1 MNQEF
6 LKKITNLKEQAK
18 AYQAEIKAKNE
29 SFFKEAINFLFEGLP
44 ALENIS
50 WNQYTPYFNDGDTCE
65 FGVNE
70 IDVNTDED
78 GEGISRWRIEE
89 KIKEFVFNPTAALAK
104 RQQTL
109 NKIEGIKSQISTA
122 ATTGKYKEAAKLQD
136 ELDRVEHELNNK
148 VYSQEDVNKLLTLLE
163 VKNQVHEVFKAFD
176 EDFYKM
182 MFGDHVKVTITRN
195 GIEVEEYEHE

>member
-1 MNQEF
+1 MKQEF
-6 LKKITNLKEQAK
+6 LEKISNLKEQAK

-29 SFFKEAINFLFEGLP
+29 SFFKEAVNFLFEELP

-50 WNQYTPYFNDGDTCE
+50 WNQYTPYLDTCE
-65 FGVNE
+65 FGVND
-70 IDVNTDED
+70 IHVNADED
-78 GEGISRWRIEE
+78 GEGISKWSIED
-89 KIKEFVFNPTAALAK
+89 KIKQYLSNPTAALVK

-109 NKIEGIKSQISTA
+109 NQIEGIKSQISTA
-122 ATTGKYKEAAKLQD
+122 AVAGKFKEAAKLQ
-136 ELDRVEHELNNK
+136 EQLERTEYELNNK
-148 VYSQEDVNKLLTLLE
+148 VYSQEDVDKLKDLL
-163 VKNQVHEVFKAFD
+163 QVDEVFKAFD